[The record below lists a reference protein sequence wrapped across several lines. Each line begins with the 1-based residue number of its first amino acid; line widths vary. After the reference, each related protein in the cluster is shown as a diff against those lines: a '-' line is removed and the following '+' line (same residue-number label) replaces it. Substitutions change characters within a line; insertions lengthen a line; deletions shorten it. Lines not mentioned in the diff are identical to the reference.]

1 MPTRVAAC
9 VCGQLTAS
17 CSGHPDLVS
26 LCHCLACQRRT
37 GSTYGIAAFFPR
49 ENVIVA
55 GNAKAY
61 IRSSDSGYT
70 VSFYFCPHCGST
82 VYWTPERKPEIVAPW
97 ARSPIRHSRRPL
109 RQSMPNT
116 DMDRFRTGRELEVSS
131 R

>member
-70 VSFYFCPHCGST
+70 VSFSIASNFFDIGTCSYL
-82 VYWTPERKPEIVAPW
+82 
-97 ARSPIRHSRRPL
+97 RP
-109 RQSMPNT
+109 MP
-116 DMDRFRTGRELEVSS
+116 GVL
-131 R
+131 